1 MQMRKRWLLDREIE
15 VALGGSITAS
25 RLRKDR
31 LGKKLFPFHR
41 VGRSVYYDLA
51 EVESVIEAAASGGL
65 TASDPKASGSLC
77 P

>member
-1 MQMRKRWLLDREIE
+1 VQTQKRWLLDREIE

-31 LGKKLFPFHR
+31 LGKQLFPFHR

-65 TASDPKASGSLC
+65 TASDPKAPRSLC